1 MIFEKKARKI
11 FNENIWNWNFLFKLS
26 PSDHLWCTWQSGR
39 LPEGFAY
46 EKCSLW
52 AGVVFFPSDHN
63 NRMLQIGSG
72 WVQLTPDNSNPRLLE
87 PPANSDQNRFSLD
100 FLHTFNVILPSVTRT
115 SRKLEIIFCFP
126 SDHFYINLPSI
137 TRTMFWALKKVRKK
151 QGTFVRNVEFEF
163 PFQCCRHIVY

>member
-1 MIFEKKARKI
+1 MKRKPEKF

-46 EKCSLW
+46 EKSSLW
-52 AGVVFFPSDHN
+52 AGVVFFPNDHKN
-63 NRMLQIGSG
+63 QMLQIGSG

-115 SRKLEIIFCFP
+115 SRFALGNT
-126 SDHFYINLPSI
+126 NLPL
-137 TRTMFWALKKVRKK
+137 TRNNFL
-151 QGTFVRNVEFEF
+151 F
-163 PFQCCRHIVY
+163 PLRSFLYKFTLDNSNHVLSA

>member
-1 MIFEKKARKI
+1 MKGTDKSQLDVNLVLQLNLIKPHIVTENFAWYLKRKPEKF

-39 LPEGFAY
+39 LLEGFAY

-52 AGVVFFPSDHN
+52 AGVVFFLSDHN
-63 NRMLQIGSG
+63 NQILQIGSG

-100 FLHTFNVILPSVTRT
+100 FLHTFNVILPSATRT
-115 SRKLEIIFCFP
+115 SR
-126 SDHFYINLPSI
+126 
-137 TRTMFWALKKVRKK
+137 
-151 QGTFVRNVEFEF
+151 
-163 PFQCCRHIVY
+163 